1 MTTINS
7 TEPTNDVPLTSAE
20 IAGFMT
26 WRGPGAY
33 TVHAERR
40 IRKLVAEAVRRE
52 RAACVALCLPKPG
65 VKYSPNFKQA
75 MMECAAFISDRGA
88 T

>member
-33 TVHAERR
+33 TVHA
-40 IRKLVAEAVRRE
+40 
-52 RAACVALCLPKPG
+52 CVALCLPKPG